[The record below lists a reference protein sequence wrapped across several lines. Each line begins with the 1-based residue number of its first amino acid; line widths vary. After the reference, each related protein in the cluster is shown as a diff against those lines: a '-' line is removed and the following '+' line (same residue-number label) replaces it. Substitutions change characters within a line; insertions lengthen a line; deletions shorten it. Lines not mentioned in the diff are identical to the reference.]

1 VSGAWEEYTMTTN
14 DGSSDPCCPPVPDTA
29 MATGSEDGDPG
40 EQLGERPLHPD
51 ESALLADIPGSADVT
66 TAVEDSAAAARAAA
80 DDSVLPI
87 EAASGVDA
95 SSGGNEADPLTPEF
109 RAAPDR

>member
-1 VSGAWEEYTMTTN
+1 MTTN

-40 EQLGERPLHPD
+40 EQLGERPLGPD
-51 ESALLADIPGSADVT
+51 ESPLLADIPGSTDMI

-80 DDSVLPI
+80 DDSVLPVDTG
-87 EAASGVDA
+87 SGADA
-95 SSGGNEADPLTPEF
+95 GSGGNDADPLTPEF
-109 RAAPDR
+109 RAPPDR

>member
-1 VSGAWEEYTMTTN
+1 MTTN

-40 EQLGERPLHPD
+40 EQLGERPLGPD
-51 ESALLADIPGSADVT
+51 ESPLLADIPGSTDMI

-80 DDSVLPI
+80 DDSVLPVDTG
-87 EAASGVDA
+87 SGADA
-95 SSGGNEADPLTPEF
+95 GNGGNDADPLTPEF
-109 RAAPDR
+109 RAPPDR